1 MSFGSERFRHAAIW
15 CGSRHGDTLTNR
27 VIATVPIGQ
36 APQALTYVPDA
47 VPTGTGIRN
56 IQPLGLAGQ
65 VAHLTLAASAKDT
78 GKVPTSVS
86 SFDQGLVQVL
96 EASVTARPG
105 SAIVKKYAGIALKFD
120 FKQRRSGPD
129 AIPASVCLG
138 WRSKGTSHLT
148 ATPALNRRS

>member
-1 MSFGSERFRHAAIW
+1 M
-15 CGSRHGDTLTNR
+15 
-27 VIATVPIGQ
+27 IATVPIGQ

-105 SAIVKKYAGIALKFD
+105 SAIVKKYRTLVSRLNSILSSGEAGLM
-120 FKQRRSGPD
+120 RSQLVS
-129 AIPASVCLG
+129 ASDGVP
-138 WRSKGTSHLT
+138 R
-148 ATPALNRRS
+148 ARPI